1 MILGSSK
8 VIAALFLLFQFV
20 VIGASIPAPESAVHE
35 KRDDDLP
42 ARVPY
47 IFPAPGT
54 DPIADKIRSRRT
66 NGTLLDLD
74 GVLLN
79 ARLVASGWD
88 SFFSVIRDNNT
99 LPATMRELFVLR
111 IAVLN
116 NASYEWIQHEAVG
129 RSAGL
134 TTEQLRVIR
143 LTPAFSNEKHVK
155 DVLGEELAA
164 ALAFTDWITKNV
176 HVPDDVFNNLRRFLN
191 DQQIVEATATT
202 GGYALVS
209 RFVVALNVD
218 GKMNVPVPIP
228 S

>member
-1 MILGSSK
+1 MILGSST
-8 VIAALFLLFQFV
+8 VIVVLFFLFHISAL
-20 VIGASIPAPESAVHE
+20 GASVSSRGHAAHA

-47 IFPAPGT
+47 IFPPPGT
-54 DPIADKIRSRRT
+54 DPIADHIRSRRV

-88 SFFSVIRDNNT
+88 DLFGIIRDNNT
-99 LPATMRELFVLR
+99 LPPTMRELFILR

-116 NASYEWIQHEAVG
+116 EASYEWIQHEPVG

-134 TTEQLRVIR
+134 STDHLRVIR
-143 LTPAFSNEKHVK
+143 FTPPFSSEKDVRN
-155 DVLGEELAA
+155 VLGEQLAA
-164 ALAFTDWITKNV
+164 AMLFADWITKAV
-176 HVPDDVFNNLRRFLN
+176 RVPDDVFNGLRKFLN
-191 DQQIVEATATT
+191 DQQMVEATATT
-202 GGYALVS
+202 GGYNLVS

-218 GKMNVPVPIP
+218 DKMDVPVPIP
-228 S
+228 T

>member
-1 MILGSSK
+1 MIFGNGK
-8 VIAALFLLFQFV
+8 ALAFLFFLFQV
-20 VIGASIPAPESAVHE
+20 SVLCASIHSPEAGALA

-88 SFFSVIRDNNT
+88 GFFSVIRDNNT
-99 LPATMRELFVLR
+99 LPATMRELFILR

-116 NASYEWIQHEAVG
+116 NASYEWIQHEPVG

-143 LTPAFSNEKHVK
+143 LTSPFSNERRIR
-155 DVLGEELAA
+155 DVLGDQLAA
-164 ALAFTDWITKNV
+164 ALTFTDWITKSV
-176 HVPDDVFNNLRRFLN
+176 RVPDNVFNNLRRFLS

-202 GGYALVS
+202 GGYNLVS

-218 GKMNVPVPIP
+218 GKMDVPVPIP